1 MLHVDTPPPPH
12 PHPPPLQIVPGGPP
26 RDLVS
31 KVIDAT
37 SYVVSVLV
45 LAKFLVMLV
54 RVGLAM

>member
-1 MLHVDTPPPPH
+1 
-12 PHPPPLQIVPGGPP
+12 PGGPP